1 MYSFNLEATTQIL
14 QETFNDT
21 LMSYLISFGVSSIS
35 LNLKNDNLTLYPV
48 ILIHAV
54 VHSII
59 TGRHFE
65 NCPFPADTGHI

>member
-1 MYSFNLEATTQIL
+1 MYSFNLEAITQIL

-54 VHSII
+54 VQTILPAAILKTVPSS
-59 TGRHFE
+59 
-65 NCPFPADTGHI
+65 ADTGHI

>member
-14 QETFNDT
+14 QETFDYT

-35 LNLKNDNLTLYPV
+35 LNLKNYNLTLYPV

-54 VHSII
+54 VQTILPAAILKTVPS
-59 TGRHFE
+59 R
-65 NCPFPADTGHI
+65 ADTGHL